1 MGVNFAFNWEL
12 QLIEWLQ
19 NAGGSVG
26 AALASFFT
34 MFGEELVLVAVLGFL
49 YWCWDKELAQYV
61 GLLIVTGLVSNTLLK
76 NLVLRRRP
84 YFDHMRIKCLKP
96 VSNSGPIDDL
106 AAQGFS
112 FPSGHSTNSAIVYGG
127 IAAWLWKKTDPSKGP
142 KEIRKRRLIL
152 VIGIGLP
159 LLVGISRFILGVHY
173 PTDVLVGWLMG
184 IVLIV
189 LLTWLREK
197 VSRKWLHLIIFLI
210 SALGI
215 FYCDTTD
222 YFTGLGIMAGYFL
235 ALEFEERH
243 VRFDNTHKLLP
254 CILRLI
260 GGFAVYLGLN
270 ALLKLPFPEDF
281 LQMHTLASHLVRTAR
296 YTIVAFA
303 ALGLYP
309 MVFKYKPF
317 SDTKKEKNSD
327 GTVRAV
333 LFDFDGTVF
342 DTVEGITKSIQ
353 YALEK
358 HGTEATLEELRCFAG
373 PPLVNKFM
381 EVYGVSQEE
390 AEELVTDFRERY
402 KPIGIYESSPFPG
415 IGTLL
420 AKLREDGYKLAVSTS
435 KPTPMAE
442 LLLKRSDLYEY
453 FDVVIGSGPG
463 GINNEPKW
471 KIVQDAMH
479 QCGADTDH
487 AVLIGDT
494 KYDVEGAARCGIPC
508 IGVRWGYA
516 ADGELEQ
523 AGAVSIAADMD
534 ELLEQIRALI

>member
-1 MGVNFAFNWEL
+1 ML
-12 QLIEWLQ
+12 
-19 NAGGSVG
+19 
-26 AALASFFT
+26 
-34 MFGEELVLVAVLGFL
+34 
-49 YWCWDKELAQYV
+49 
-61 GLLIVTGLVSNTLLK
+61 
-76 NLVLRRRP
+76 
-84 YFDHMRIKCLKP
+84 
-96 VSNSGPIDDL
+96 
-106 AAQGFS
+106 
-112 FPSGHSTNSAIVYGG
+112 
-127 IAAWLWKKTDPSKGP
+127 
-142 KEIRKRRLIL
+142 
-152 VIGIGLP
+152 
-159 LLVGISRFILGVHY
+159 
-173 PTDVLVGWLMG
+173 
-184 IVLIV
+184 
-189 LLTWLREK
+189 
-197 VSRKWLHLIIFLI
+197 
-210 SALGI
+210 
-215 FYCDTTD
+215 
-222 YFTGLGIMAGYFL
+222 
-235 ALEFEERH
+235 
-243 VRFDNTHKLLP
+243 
-254 CILRLI
+254 
-260 GGFAVYLGLN
+260 
-270 ALLKLPFPEDF
+270 
-281 LQMHTLASHLVRTAR
+281 
-296 YTIVAFA
+296 
-303 ALGLYP
+303 
-309 MVFKYKPF
+309 FKYRLF
-317 SDTKKEKNSD
+317 SDTNKEKESAEP
-327 GTVRAV
+327 VRAV

-373 PPLVNKFM
+373 PPLVDKFM

-479 QCGADTDH
+479 RCGADTKH

-494 KYDVEGAARCGIPC
+494 KYDVEGAKKCGIPC

-516 ADGELEQ
+516 EEGDLER
-523 AGAVSIAADMD
+523 AGALSVAADMD